1 MPITAEDQPDLKNIK
16 DFYQIGRGNFWVVLD
31 QGRVRGTISLLD
43 LGHQQGALRKMF
55 VDQDFRG
62 DTPGIAGLLL
72 ETLLNWAR
80 LQAIQEVLLGTTP
93 KLFAAHRFYEK
104 KGFAEIAKDLL
115 PSAFP
120 VMKVDT
126 RFYHIRL

>member
-1 MPITAEDQPDLKNIK
+1 MKNIK